1 MRSLGGA
8 RRAAPGADVPEDIR
22 DAVSRLKRER
32 IIATAVQ
39 LFYSDG
45 FNNTTLEAVAEAM
58 NVTKPFI
65 YSHFSSKNELLAAI
79 CSRGIRASLEALQKA
94 VLLQGT
100 PTEKLEAMARDF
112 MLAVLG
118 NQAHIAIYNRE
129 EKELSAEDSE
139 TINEMRREFDRKLC
153 ALLEAGVASGEF
165 AVDDVQITSLA
176 IGGLVSWS
184 YVWFRPNGRLTPADV
199 HLLYEVAMKDGG
211 STVFD
216 AVFTGQDA
224 VGSFRLFRVACR
236 SRASTNENGR
246 VAYLSFDTV
255 QEHRTGRQKLL
266 LLGPSKLFGTGWDDP
281 KSPLAPAIR
290 QIKSSNVLLA
300 EPTGAALVDFG
311 LRQYADQPDSPVGYP
326 IFVYTIDAKGFRM
339 TRKIKQGEPVTFSS
353 QNQGQSQP

>member
-118 NQAHIAIYNRE
+118 NQAHIAIFNRE
-129 EKELSAEDSE
+129 EKHLSVEAREA
-139 TINEMRREFDRKLC
+139 INNLRREFDHKVTS
-153 ALLEAGVASGEF
+153 LLEAGVDAGEF
-165 AVDDVQITSLA
+165 QVDDVQLASLA
-176 IGGLVSWS
+176 IGGIVSWS
-184 YVWFRPNGRLTPADV
+184 YVWYRPSGRLSQAETAD
-199 HLLYEVAMKDGG
+199 
-211 STVFD
+211 
-216 AVFTGQDA
+216 
-224 VGSFRLFRVACR
+224 R
-236 SRASTNENGR
+236 
-246 VAYLSFDTV
+246 
-255 QEHRTGRQKLL
+255 
-266 LLGPSKLFGTGWDDP
+266 
-281 KSPLAPAIR
+281 I
-290 QIKSSNVLLA
+290 
-300 EPTGAALVDFG
+300 AALVLQMAG
-311 LRQYADQPDSPVGYP
+311 AKAGRRRRANPVA
-326 IFVYTIDAKGFRM
+326 VAQAR
-339 TRKIKQGEPVTFSS
+339 
-353 QNQGQSQP
+353 